1 MSQGNPKYVRQT
13 FKALFGGFECLQK
26 IRCLMFT
33 DFPFLETL
41 SVLQKS
47 AHLVQIPFDQIFG
60 SVRLVFL
67 SLHLFVCSIPL
78 SLYFS
83 LSPSLPLSLSLFLS
97 LSCFSDRITFAIAG
111 NQFRGSFLPNDRLG
125 RRLGYLDIALLSD
138 RKFSILLLKPSCLS
152 EVAVDSQHSVNGLLQ
167 EPFKDLDTTLSI
179 ATKS

>member
-1 MSQGNPKYVRQT
+1 MFAKNPVLNVHWFPIPRNT
-13 FKALFGGFECLQK
+13 FCVAK
-26 IRCLMFT
+26 IRASCPNTVWPNFWFCSSRLSEPPSFCLLY
-33 DFPFLETL
+33 P
-41 SVLQKS
+41 S
-47 AHLVQIPFDQIFG
+47 
-60 SVRLVFL
+60 L
-67 SLHLFVCSIPL
+67 SLFL
-78 SLYFS
+78 S

>member
-1 MSQGNPKYVRQT
+1 MFAKNPVLNVHWFPIPRNT
-13 FKALFGGFECLQK
+13 FCAAK
-26 IRCLMFT
+26 IRASCPNAVWPNFWFCSSRLSEPPSFCLFY
-33 DFPFLETL
+33 P
-41 SVLQKS
+41 
-47 AHLVQIPFDQIFG
+47 
-60 SVRLVFL
+60 
-67 SLHLFVCSIPL
+67 
-78 SLYFS
+78 S
-83 LSPSLPLSLSLFLS
+83 LSLS

-111 NQFRGSFLPNDRLG
+111 NQIRGSFLPNDRLG